1 MSSRPPLV
9 SVGIPT
15 YNRHLLI
22 ARAIVS
28 VLRQDYPNVEIV
40 VSDNCS
46 TDSTSSVC
54 LELAASDVRIRYV
67 RQPHNIG
74 ATRNFNAVLAQA
86 TGEFFM
92 WLGDDDWIDVGYVG
106 SCVKPL
112 ICDQTMSLVSGA
124 SKYYRDGKKVY
135 EGKLFSLPRKSW
147 WLRVISYYWQ
157 VADNGMFYGVMRTE
171 QIRQIE
177 IKNTMGGDWLMIARI
192 VSMGKS
198 EVIPETSIHRE
209 LGGASASYQQIA
221 ASLGISRIYAIFP
234 MSTIA
239 MSAWLDVVAKGAAYK
254 DHSIFVRL
262 AVACGVFAVIMAKS
276 VLVYSR
282 AAARHIIRLLSKLVG

>member
-1 MSSRPPLV
+1 
-9 SVGIPT
+9 
-15 YNRHLLI
+15 
-22 ARAIVS
+22 
-28 VLRQDYPNVEIV
+28 
-40 VSDNCS
+40 
-46 TDSTSSVC
+46 
-54 LELAASDVRIRYV
+54 
-67 RQPHNIG
+67 
-74 ATRNFNAVLAQA
+74 
-86 TGEFFM
+86 
-92 WLGDDDWIDVGYVG
+92 
-106 SCVKPL
+106 
-112 ICDQTMSLVSGA
+112 
-124 SKYYRDGKKVY
+124 
-135 EGKLFSLPRKSW
+135 
-147 WLRVISYYWQ
+147 
-157 VADNGMFYGVMRTE
+157 MFYGVMRTE

-239 MSAWLDVVAKGAAYK
+239 MSAWLDVIAKGAAYK